1 MDLCVHGRANIWA
14 LKEAGC
20 THLIVSTACGSLK
33 EEVQPGQLVILDGL
47 IDMTKKRPTTFH
59 DGVTPGAPNGILHL
73 PMEPIFS
80 EELRKFLITGAEE
93 LGIPHHASG
102 TAMVIEGPRFSTKA
116 ESNLFRMWGASV
128 VNMTTA
134 PEVMLF
140 SLPVVILLLD

>member
-1 MDLCVHGRANIWA
+1 M
-14 LKEAGC
+14 
-20 THLIVSTACGSLK
+20 IVSTACGSLR
-33 EEVQPGQLVILDGL
+33 EEVKPGDLVIIDSL

-80 EELRKFLITGAEE
+80 EELRKILIAGAEE
-93 LGIPHHASG
+93 LGIPHHKSG

-116 ESNLFRMWGASV
+116 ESNLFRTWGASV

-134 PEVMLF
+134 PEV
-140 SLPVVILLLD
+140 SAVVLCSALLLLGCLTSECLEKSTA